1 MNTPKI
7 IAVVFIS
14 LLLVLALFIFGLLFS
29 MKMTALSAS
38 YTISRI
44 DSLPLVS
51 LVEEIEFDETIE
63 NNPELVNLIRSI
75 VTENEA
81 ELKERIGASIH
92 AVYDYL
98 NGKSEDLDMALVLKD
113 TILDPD
119 FTISIIEKADL
130 TPLVKELVAEMAK
143 EASLPYGL
151 SIETHIDDIAQD
163 LEPWLKEQA
172 TAAIPTIYDY
182 ALEFRQNTDIVVQ
195 LEPIRETLRNYL
207 RQDFLESPP
216 AKYAGLSKAELE
228 QKFEEDVFADFAG
241 DTWPTIEIDME
252 LMDSNVPSDVAES
265 LAEVEEAL
273 SESRTYVGYF
283 NAVYGSLI
291 GLIVLLIAGIIL
303 VYREVKGPSRVL
315 GGIFLGYGI
324 INLIAVFVA
333 RSIAKTQLTQL
344 DDVPSSIQVWLAQF
358 ATSSLTPLLILAIVL
373 LVTGAALLAV
383 SFIYR
388 RNYPQTVTSE

>member
-1 MNTPKI
+1 MSTPK
-7 IAVVFIS
+7 VVTVSFLS
-14 LLLVLALFIFGLLFS
+14 LLLVLALFVFGLLFS

-44 DSLPLVS
+44 DSLPLAS

-63 NNPELVNLIRSI
+63 NKPELVNLISSI
-75 VTENEA
+75 ITENEA
-81 ELKERIGASIH
+81 ELKERIGESIH
-92 AVYDYL
+92 TVYDYL
-98 NGKSEDLDMALVLKD
+98 NGKSEDLDMALMLKD

-119 FTISIIEKADL
+119 FTISIIQKTDL
-130 TPLVKELVAEMAK
+130 TPLVKELVTEMTK

-151 SIETHIDDIAQD
+151 STETHIDDIAQD
-163 LEPWLKEQA
+163 LEPWLKEQS

-182 ALEFRQNTDIVVQ
+182 VLEFRQNTDIVVQ
-195 LEPIRETLRNYL
+195 LEPVRETLRSYL
-207 RQDFLESPP
+207 RQDFMESPP
-216 AKYAGLSKAELE
+216 AKYAGLSEAELE

-252 LMDSNVPSDVAES
+252 LVDSDLPSEVAES
-265 LAEVEEAL
+265 LAEVEDAL
-273 SESRTYVGYF
+273 SESRTYVGCF
-283 NAVYGSLI
+283 NIAYGSLI
-291 GLIVLLIAGIIL
+291 GLIVLLLAGIIL

-324 INLIAVFVA
+324 INLIAVFIS

-344 DDVPSSIQVWLAQF
+344 DDIPSSMQTWITQF

-373 LVTGAALLAV
+373 LITGAALLAV

-388 RNYPQTVTSE
+388 RNYPQAVTSE

>member
-1 MNTPKI
+1 MSTPKI

-44 DSLPLVS
+44 DSLPLAS

-63 NNPELVNLIRSI
+63 DNPELVNLIRSI

-81 ELKERIGASIH
+81 ELKERIGESIH
-92 AVYDYL
+92 TVYDYL
-98 NGKSEDLDMALVLKD
+98 NGKSEDLDMALMLKD

-119 FTISIIEKADL
+119 FTISIIEKTDL
-130 TPLVKELVAEMAK
+130 TPLVKELVAEMTK
-143 EASLPYGL
+143 EANLPYDL
-151 SIETHIDDIAQD
+151 SIETHIDGIAQD
-163 LEPWLKEQA
+163 LEPWLKEQT

-182 ALEFRQNTDIVVQ
+182 VLEFRQNTDIVIQ
-195 LEPIRETLRNYL
+195 LEPVRETLRNYL

-216 AKYAGLSKAELE
+216 AKYAGLSRAELE
-228 QKFEEDVFADFAG
+228 QYFEEEVFAAFAG
-241 DTWPTIEIDME
+241 DTWPTIELDME
-252 LMDSNVPSDVAES
+252 LMDSDIPSNVAES

-283 NAVYGSLI
+283 NTVYGLLI

-324 INLIAVFVA
+324 INLIAVFIS

-344 DDVPSSIQVWLAQF
+344 DDIPSSIQVWLAQF

-388 RNYPQTVTSE
+388 RNYPQTLTSE

>member
-1 MNTPKI
+1 MSTPKI

-44 DSLPLVS
+44 DSLPLAS

-63 NNPELVNLIRSI
+63 DNPELVNLIRSI

-81 ELKERIGASIH
+81 ELKERIGESIH
-92 AVYDYL
+92 TVYDYL
-98 NGKSEDLDMALVLKD
+98 NGKSEDLDMALMLKD

-119 FTISIIEKADL
+119 FTISIIEKTDL
-130 TPLVKELVAEMAK
+130 TPLVKELVAEMTK
-143 EASLPYGL
+143 EANLPYDL
-151 SIETHIDDIAQD
+151 SIETHIDGIAQD
-163 LEPWLKEQA
+163 LEPWLKEQT

-182 ALEFRQNTDIVVQ
+182 VLEFRQNTDIVIQ
-195 LEPIRETLRNYL
+195 LEPVRETLRNYL

-216 AKYAGLSKAELE
+216 AKYAGLSRAELE
-228 QKFEEDVFADFAG
+228 QYFEEEVFAAFAG
-241 DTWPTIEIDME
+241 DTWPTIELDME
-252 LMDSNVPSDVAES
+252 LMDSDIPSNVAES

-283 NAVYGSLI
+283 NTVYGLLI

-303 VYREVKGPSRVL
+303 AFRYGSR
-315 GGIFLGYGI
+315 
-324 INLIAVFVA
+324 
-333 RSIAKTQLTQL
+333 
-344 DDVPSSIQVWLAQF
+344 
-358 ATSSLTPLLILAIVL
+358 SLPPA
-373 LVTGAALLAV
+373 
-383 SFIYR
+383 
-388 RNYPQTVTSE
+388 P